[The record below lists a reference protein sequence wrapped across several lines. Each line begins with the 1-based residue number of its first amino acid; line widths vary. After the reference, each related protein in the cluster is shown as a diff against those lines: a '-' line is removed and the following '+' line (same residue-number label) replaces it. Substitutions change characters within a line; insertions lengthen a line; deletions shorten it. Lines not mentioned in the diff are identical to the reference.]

1 MVSACVNSVFAGKSL
16 TSESL
21 VNLGQIIRK
30 KKMTVLIIRSILFVG
45 IQNIQGNICQEVW
58 AH

>member
-1 MVSACVNSVFAGKSL
+1 MVSVCVNTVFAGKSL

-21 VNLGQIIRK
+21 VNLGPIIRK

-45 IQNIQGNICQEVW
+45 IQNIQGNICQEV
-58 AH
+58 